1 MSKLTN
7 ISNNSHVRNITSS
20 ITKPVLEVI
29 EQNSQISEMSKVASD
44 SISAMQKGLIAAKTK
59 VLDINSEACKFFG
72 VDNPIDVNRQIENH
86 IKLSELKCKQNNIL
100 DRFPLDVFVS
110 LDNQMSMGKA
120 WGHLWYRHQGRQ
132 FEYLYSRPARM
143 TFVSKLFGKNGEKG
157 FHTIGVVFHPE
168 SKTLYILDS
177 LPNSIKEVRE
187 YQDILMRRIFAPMPQ
202 REINNIIISSKPQQ
216 NMNEYTCNNWTF
228 ANIEALQK
236 ALKDGKTIDSVEKLN
251 EVLPDDI
258 NKILSA
264 QREFV
269 LNN

>member
-1 MSKLTN
+1 MIKTN
-7 ISNNSHVRNITSS
+7 LSNQIKSIKSISEVV
-20 ITKPVLEVI
+20 KPVSDII
-29 EQNSQISEMSKVASD
+29 EQNSQISEISKVASD

-72 VDNPIDVNRQIENH
+72 VDNPVDVNRQIENN

-100 DRFPLDVFVS
+100 DKFPLDVFVS
-110 LDNQMSMGKA
+110 LDNPMSMGKA
-120 WGHLWYRHQGRQ
+120 WGHLWYSHQGRQ
-132 FEYLYSRPARM
+132 FERLYTSPARM
-143 TFVSKLFGKNGEKG
+143 TFSSKLFGKNGEEG

-177 LPNSIKEVRE
+177 LPNSIKEVSE

-236 ALKDGKTIDSVEKLN
+236 ALKEGKTIDSVEKLN

-269 LNN
+269 LSN